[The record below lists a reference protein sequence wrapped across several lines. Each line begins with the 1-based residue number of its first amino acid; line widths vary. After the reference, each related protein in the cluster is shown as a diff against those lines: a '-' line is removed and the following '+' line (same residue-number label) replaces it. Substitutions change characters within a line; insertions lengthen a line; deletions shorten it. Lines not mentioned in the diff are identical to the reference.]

1 MCVLLTDHLYGLLD
15 TLWYDYQVTPG
26 GEKTSCFVTQDPSK
40 DYHHF
45 STMNQRR
52 TKMVTKILVSQSF
65 RNLSVLAVRKSTF
78 GWSNFALGG
87 LWNGEFSL
95 NFQTLEVWLHTIVR
109 MCWCVRNLLFHLP
122 QQLSATAVIITFWR
136 KRKEKLFCIWLWGRG
151 EKGGKTHR
159 KPDQKPID
167 LNHIS
172 QSGELLPLCC
182 SATQSSEKTV
192 SKKLSKLHQEKR
204 YQIFSP

>member
-1 MCVLLTDHLYGLLD
+1 
-15 TLWYDYQVTPG
+15 
-26 GEKTSCFVTQDPSK
+26 
-40 DYHHF
+40 
-45 STMNQRR
+45 
-52 TKMVTKILVSQSF
+52 MVTKFLVSQSF

-151 EKGGKTHR
+151 EERGENTPKTRSKANRSKPHQSVRRTASIVLLCYPIFWENSFQNFQNAIR
-159 KPDQKPID
+159 KKDIKFFPPKSV
-167 LNHIS
+167 N
-172 QSGELLPLCC
+172 
-182 SATQSSEKTV
+182 EK
-192 SKKLSKLHQEKR
+192 KK
-204 YQIFSP
+204 